1 MHSIIKERLQ
11 LIFHHRS
18 VIQNRIDRI
27 QKAEKLKNAEHGQM
41 VLDSLI
47 TRLQALNENIIEK
60 LSPSFFQNNLH
71 RDIVPIIRFRDLAS
85 HHYEL
90 LNHNIIFSICK
101 YEIPPLKAVLESYHK
116 INGDCGDGN

>member
-1 MHSIIKERLQ
+1 MLSKEKIL
-11 LIFHHRS
+11 
-18 VIQNRIDRI
+18 DCCAAT
-27 QKAEKLKNAEHGQM
+27 KA
-41 VLDSLI
+41 I
-47 TRLQALNENIIEK
+47 LNWNSASENIKKIEK
-60 LSPSFFQNNLH
+60 LSRSFFQNNLH

-116 INGDCGDGN
+116 INVDCGDGN